1 MLKIC
6 RREIPCDS
14 VMRAIVIKR
23 YGDPDV
29 LSIEERPDPKPQPG
43 HVLMRS
49 RLSA

>member
-1 MLKIC
+1 
-6 RREIPCDS
+6 
-14 VMRAIVIKR
+14 MRAIVIKR

-43 HVLMRS
+43 QCSSRS